1 MKLKSEHQNT
11 ANGKSVDQIM
21 AVSKLKNYFGFRKHN
36 FFRDKLVKTHGRVG
50 KKARFYQ
57 ATLCI
62 SKRCE
67 VQNVKINSAF
77 DL

>member
-1 MKLKSEHQNT
+1 MKLQIVYQNT
-11 ANGKSVDQIM
+11 ANGKGVDQIM

-36 FFRDKLVKTHGRVG
+36 FRDKLVKTHGRVG

>member
-1 MKLKSEHQNT
+1 MRLKIDHQNT
-11 ANGKSVDQIM
+11 ANGKGVEQIM
-21 AVSKLKNYFGFRKHN
+21 PVSKLKNYFGFRKHN
-36 FFRDKLVKTHGRVG
+36 FRDKLVKTHGRVG
-50 KKARFYQ
+50 KKARYYQ

-77 DL
+77 DF